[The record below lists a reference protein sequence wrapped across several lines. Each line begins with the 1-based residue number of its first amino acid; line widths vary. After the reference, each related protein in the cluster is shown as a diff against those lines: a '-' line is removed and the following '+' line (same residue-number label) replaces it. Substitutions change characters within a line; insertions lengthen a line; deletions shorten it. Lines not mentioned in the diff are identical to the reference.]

1 MIKVKVKDKK
11 ATTRVEGE
19 IRDLVVEAG
28 CVIWALKDLIKTEH
42 IMPEEDVN
50 TYLAAFALGDNQ
62 KDVTEILR
70 STILAPVKGDAE
82 ND

>member
-1 MIKVKVKDKK
+1 MIKVKVKDNK

-28 CVIWALKDLIKTEH
+28 CVIWALKDMIKTEH
-42 IMPEEDVN
+42 IMPEEDIN
-50 TYLAAFALGDNQ
+50 AYLAAFALGDNQ
-62 KDVTEILR
+62 KDVIKILM
-70 STILAPVKGDAE
+70 SNIFDPVKGDAE

>member
-62 KDVTEILR
+62 KDVTKILR
-70 STILAPVKGDAE
+70 STILDPAKGADE